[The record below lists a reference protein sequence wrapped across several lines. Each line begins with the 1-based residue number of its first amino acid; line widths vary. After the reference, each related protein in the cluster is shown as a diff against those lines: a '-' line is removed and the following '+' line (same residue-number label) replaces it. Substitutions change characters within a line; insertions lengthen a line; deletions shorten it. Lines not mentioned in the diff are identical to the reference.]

1 MEEQGKVEF
10 NQIVVYTGVEVEG
23 IKIEV
28 EVEDLFFNIYLE
40 VRS

>member
-10 NQIVVYTGVEVEG
+10 NQIVMYTGVEVEG

-28 EVEDLFFNIYLE
+28 EDLFFSIS
-40 VRS
+40 RSTCRS